1 MSLSAPVASKPR
13 SKRSKERIKSSTAAI
28 YASVFALLISVVA
41 VGYKAP
47 QEVGS
52 VATASRSVANSSIM
66 VSGPSASDVTA
77 AAVAATVAS
86 AADLAIAGNVNE
98 FAASVQIQSQYS
110 SVDEGSAITKPT
122 IVELSEASRNIA
134 TYAVEEG
141 DTLQSIAAKFNISVN
156 TIKWANDLIG
166 DTVAVGKV
174 LDILPRSGVVYVV
187 KSGDSIES
195 IADKYKAS
203 ASAITTFNDLEIS
216 GLKTGLKIIIPD
228 GVLPE
233 AERPGYVSPVPSA
246 PVYTGFVTGY
256 GAWHG
261 KVLSQRWVATPY
273 NLIGGYAD
281 GNCTA
286 YAYMRR
292 AQIGRPVPTN
302 LGNAYT
308 WATQAR
314 VMGYNVNKTPAAGAV
329 IQAGNHVGVVEEVLP
344 NGDLRITDMNYGY
357 RLNNL
362 AERIIPASS
371 TGSYMYIH

>member
-1 MSLSAPVASKPR
+1 MSLSAPVASKSR

-98 FAASVQIQSQYS
+98 FATSVQIQSQYS

-261 KVLSQRWVATPY
+261 SVLRMWSQSTP
-273 NLIGGYAD
+273 NNGGYAH

-286 YAYMRR
+286 YAYMKR
-292 AQIGRPVPTN
+292 AQMGRPVPTN

-314 VMGYNVNKTPAAGAV
+314 AMGYNVNKTPAAGAV
-329 IQAGNHVGVVEEVLP
+329 IQAGNHVGIVEEVLS

-357 RLNNL
+357 RLYNV